1 MNAKRL
7 LYLIAAVMF
16 ISGDLLSSS
25 AFAANSDSRPADHVW
40 IDRPWNIRYLLL
52 IDRARS
58 MEIAAE
64 VAAEGNAKAAKEGNL
79 KDYRG
84 PENLFVRTAL
94 VAIPSE
100 NPLATKL
107 IEFDHHGR
115 VITPNKHDLPLT
127 GRLNQLN
134 DLVLATSDS
143 ATDPLYLLAYWF
155 WGLPGDEQLFSP
167 AVCSLSDD
175 HRYVKGFKAERF
187 ATMGN
192 FGCREWTYQLY
203 DRFRE
208 HPYIDVT
215 SYQKDGTYIK
225 EFIGWARFNDTP
237 KPVIGKH
244 IKTWVCL
251 HDCPAGEAPG
261 VIPDIKAWAKKHGFP
276 LPKRPKK
283 QPMFPNKDFAHSY
296 DE

>member
-7 LYLIAAVMF
+7 LSRIAGVML
-16 ISGDLLSSS
+16 ISGDLLLSP
-25 AFAANSDSRPADHVW
+25 AFATNSDSRPADHVW
-40 IDRPWNIRYLLL
+40 IDRPWNIRYL
-52 IDRARS
+52 IYVNDAEMMDISARNTARRN
-58 MEIAAE
+58 EDAD
-64 VAAEGNAKAAKEGNL
+64 KTGNL

-84 PENLFVRTAL
+84 SESLFSRTAL
-94 VAIPSE
+94 FTFPGE
-100 NPLATKL
+100 DPFATVL
-107 IEFDHHGR
+107 IEFDRNGR
-115 VITPNKHDLPLT
+115 VITPNKSHLPLT
-127 GRLNQLN
+127 GKLNQLN

-143 ATDPLYLLAYWF
+143 PADPLYLLAYWF
-155 WGLPGDEQLFSP
+155 WGLPGDEQQFSP
-167 AVCSLSDD
+167 AVCGLSDD
-175 HRYVKGFKAERF
+175 HRYKKGFKTSRF
-187 ATMGN
+187 DPEGN

-203 DRFRE
+203 DRFQE

-225 EFIGWARFNDTP
+225 EFIGWARFSDRP

-261 VIPDIKAWAKKHGFP
+261 VIPDIKAWASKHGFP

-283 QPMFPNKDFAHSY
+283 QPMFPNKDFARKY